1 METKISNHPSI
12 YYVIQ
17 GKSIN
22 QKDSIFDEK
31 FVHDNPLIARKMA
44 FDYFEYNIQLVKEQQ
59 KQEVDNKIRSHYILD
74 DSNIFKVLQT
84 EKDNENQGV
93 GLYLVISNVTF
104 FENRNIQSE
113 ERFLLHVEHASSEE
127 VVIEMKN
134 ALVREFGLYQYLNID
149 PGFNERVIKIHFKS
163 EIDSLPDEKAI
174 IKTPFDFKTAYFN
187 TSDSYHFNRTIL
199 FLLKTIHH
207 RKTSF
212 IDVIDWHNIRI
223 QVSSFLNTASG
234 YIFLGNIKN
243 TNTITSVF
251 EGKSLAEVT
260 SILNE
265 NISKYFPKH
274 ARFFSFEFI
283 TINDALIV
291 IIVFKTFVTPCFYD
305 NETNNNFYYRDKNGI
320 NVMNT
325 TAMIVSYLNIQSARN
340 NDSIQ
345 EIIEA
350 L

>member
-1 METKISNHPSI
+1 METKISNQPLI

-22 QKDSIFDEK
+22 QKGKVFDEK
-31 FVHDNPLIARKMA
+31 FIHDNPLIARKIA

-59 KQEVDNKIRSHYILD
+59 KQQIDNKIKLHYILD

-84 EKDNENQGV
+84 EKDIENQGV
-93 GLYLVISNVTF
+93 VLYLVICITSI
-104 FENRNIQSE
+104 FENKKIQSE
-113 ERFLLHVEHASSEE
+113 ERFLLHVEHASSDD
-127 VVIEMKN
+127 VVTEMKN

-149 PGFNERVIKIHFKS
+149 PGFNERVIKINFKS
-163 EIDSLPDEKAI
+163 ENDFLPVEKSI
-174 IKTPFDFKTAYFN
+174 IKTPFDFKIADYN
-187 TSDSYHFNRTIL
+187 TSTINLFNRKIL

-212 IDVIDWHNIRI
+212 IDVLEWHNIRI
-223 QVSSFLNTASG
+223 QMSSFLNTGSG

-243 TNTITSVF
+243 TNTISSVF

-260 SILNE
+260 SIVNE

-320 NVMNT
+320 NVINT
-325 TAMIVSYLNIQSARN
+325 TAMIVSYLNLQTARHK
-340 NDSIQ
+340 DSIQ
-345 EIIEA
+345 EIIDA

>member
-1 METKISNHPSI
+1 METKINNQLSI

-22 QKDSIFDEK
+22 HNGSLFDEK
-31 FVHDNPLIARKMA
+31 FVHENPLIARKMA

-59 KQEVDNKIRSHYILD
+59 KQEVDNKIKSHYILD

-84 EKDNENQGV
+84 EKDIENQGV
-93 GLYLVISNVTF
+93 VLYLVICMTSI
-104 FENRNIQSE
+104 FENKTIQSE
-113 ERFLLHVEHASSEE
+113 ERFLLHVEHASTDEIVFE
-127 VVIEMKN
+127 IKN
-134 ALVREFGLYQYLNID
+134 ALVREFGLYQYLYID
-149 PGFNERVIKIHFKS
+149 PSFNERVIKIHFKS

-187 TSDSYHFNRTIL
+187 TSDIYHFNRKTL

-212 IDVIDWHNIRI
+212 IDVLDWHNIRI
-223 QVSSFLNTASG
+223 QISSFLNTGSG

-243 TNTITSVF
+243 TNNISSVF
-251 EGKSLAEVT
+251 EGKSLAEIT
-260 SILNE
+260 TILDE
-265 NISKYFPKH
+265 NISKYFLKH

-291 IIVFKTFVTPCFYD
+291 IIEFKTFVTPCFYD

-345 EIIEA
+345 EIIDS

>member
-1 METKISNHPSI
+1 METKINHQPSI

-59 KQEVDNKIRSHYILD
+59 KQEVDNKIKSHYILD

-84 EKDNENQGV
+84 KKDNENQGV
-93 GLYLVISNVTF
+93 VLYLVICMTSI
-104 FENRNIQSE
+104 FENKNIQSE
-113 ERFLLHVEHASSEE
+113 ERFLLHVEHASSDE

-149 PGFNERVIKIHFKS
+149 PSFNERVIKINFKS
-163 EIDSLPDEKAI
+163 ENDFLPVEKSI
-174 IKTPFDFKTAYFN
+174 IKTPFDFKTADFN
-187 TSDSYHFNRTIL
+187 TSSINLFNGKIL
-199 FLLKTIHH
+199 VLLNSIHH
-207 RKTSF
+207 RTASF
-212 IDVIDWHNIRI
+212 INVLDWHNIRI
-223 QVSSFLNTASG
+223 QMSSFLNTGSG
-234 YIFLGNIKN
+234 FIFLGNIKN
-243 TNTITSVF
+243 TNTIASVF
-251 EGKSLAEVT
+251 EGKSLAEIT
-260 SILNE
+260 TILDE
-265 NISKYFPKH
+265 NISSYFPKH

-325 TAMIVSYLNIQSARN
+325 TAMIVSYLNMQSARHK
-340 NDSIQ
+340 DSIQ
-345 EIIEA
+345 EIINS